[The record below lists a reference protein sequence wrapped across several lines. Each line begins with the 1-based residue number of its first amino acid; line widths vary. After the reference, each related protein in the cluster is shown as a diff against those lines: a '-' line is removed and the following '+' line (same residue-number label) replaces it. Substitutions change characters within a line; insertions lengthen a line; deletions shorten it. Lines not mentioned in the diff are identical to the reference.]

1 MSLWTIL
8 RYVTNV
14 EISPNAGD
22 QMSDSHEAQSPNWG
36 NGTKLVV
43 FLIALV
49 ILAVLV
55 WRFQPLIT
63 MLVVAIVL
71 AYLLNP
77 VIHFLDERTFLSRS
91 ASVWIIYL
99 LLGLVVLGGTGAIGV
114 AFVGQFGA
122 LLTQLP
128 GLISD
133 AFDLVKGYVTNPQT
147 VIPIGSFRITPHTFD
162 WGSIEEQVMQMI
174 NPAIT
179 QGTTLIRDIA
189 GGAFNVGG
197 NLLITFFVSVYIA
210 MEMPT
215 YGRQLNSLAQQIGYG
230 EDFERLGHGFN
241 RIWNAYMRGQIA
253 LAIIVGVITSII
265 LAILG
270 VQNSLALGM
279 LAGILQVIPY
289 IGSIVAIAL
298 TAIVA
303 LFQSGNYLGL
313 PPFHYALLVTIV
325 LIVLQNI
332 VANLL
337 LPRVVGVAL
346 DLSPFLVILSL
357 LAGWALAGIVGMF
370 LAAPVV
376 ATIKLLGRYVLRK
389 LLDQPPFP
397 EPESTPEPPSPP
409 LPRLRDWLSRRLSKA
424 PHQPAVSE

>member
-1 MSLWTIL
+1 
-8 RYVTNV
+8 
-14 EISPNAGD
+14 
-22 QMSDSHEAQSPNWG
+22 MSDSREAQSPTWG
-36 NGTKLVV
+36 KGTKLIV
-43 FLIALV
+43 FVIALI

-77 VIHFLDERTFLSRS
+77 VINTLDRRTFLSREM
-91 ASVWIIYL
+91 AVWITFL
-99 LLGLVVLGGTGAIGV
+99 LLGLIVLGGTGAIGV
-114 AFVGQFGA
+114 AFFAQFSA
-122 LLTQLP
+122 LLNQLP
-128 GLISD
+128 DLISE
-133 AFDLVKGYVTNPQT
+133 AFHLAKEYVTNPET
-147 VIPIGSFRITPHTFD
+147 AIVFGSVRVTPHTFN
-162 WGSIEEQVMQMI
+162 WGSIEAQIMQMI
-174 NPAIT
+174 NPAVTQGSQLIT
-179 QGTTLIRDIA
+179 QVA
-189 GGAFNVGG
+189 SGAFNIGG

-210 MEMPT
+210 MEMPK
-215 YGRQLNSLAQQIGYG
+215 YGQQLNSLAHQLGYD
-230 EDFERLGHGFN
+230 EDFERLSHGFN

-253 LAIIVGVITSII
+253 LAILVATITSIT

-289 IGSIVAIAL
+289 IGPIVAIAL

-303 LFQSGNYLGL
+303 LFQPANHLGL
-313 PPFHYALLVTIV
+313 LPFHYFLLVTII
-325 LIVLQNI
+325 LIILQNI

-370 LAAPVV
+370 LAAPIV
-376 ATIKLLGRYVLRK
+376 ATIKLVGRYIWRK
-389 LLDQPPFP
+389 LLDLPPFP
-397 EPESTPEPPSPP
+397 KPEVEPEPPPP
-409 LPRLRDWLSRRLSKA
+409 AFSRLRDWLSRHFSRTPDRQIA
-424 PHQPAVSE
+424 PEQDAHS